1 MEGEQGGGGAE
12 KCERRNVRDIIR
24 NFERMKEEDVD
35 EVRKKEKHNGNLG
48 SIQKDGKEGGTSGEV
63 QEGNDDSEGE
73 SEGLSYV
80 PNIPKP
86 KNIARLLRQHQVTS
100 ISLPEESDSV
110 TMTSQNSVTP
120 QTLHTTNVPPAMTT
134 YTAHS
139 NAINHGNQVSSRQ
152 QATMTLESGHSSLK
166 DATAAKT
173 VNSKQQQQQSVIDK
187 NGASFTRPSS
197 KPISMISKAHTPQPC
212 VRNSPESN
220 LTVSPIRKTHHADI
234 PASQTNRHSQQMRI
248 DCDLKLNLKT
258 DTEMEQVSTS
268 NSSDELKLL
277 LSPRTKFF
285 VDTASQFRVSFEEEK
300 FDTSEPSSLLRK
312 KLLSSGVGRPR
323 PRSLPPGDLQ
333 FFPKSASL
341 DPNWAPRPLRRM
353 MVLHESCAYQFP
365 IESTPQTPCVPQT
378 PLVPM
383 PCHVVET
390 DNSSMESLEG
400 STNQSCK
407 SKGFKRSISTDS
419 GLSLGAVHQFKV
431 KFCIG

>member
-1 MEGEQGGGGAE
+1 
-12 KCERRNVRDIIR
+12 
-24 NFERMKEEDVD
+24 MKEEDED

-48 SIQKDGKEGGTSGEV
+48 SIQKDGKEGGTSEEV
-63 QEGNDDSEGE
+63 QEGE

-80 PNIPKP
+80 PKVPKP
-86 KNIARLLRQHQVTS
+86 KTIARLLRQQQVTS
-100 ISLPEESDSV
+100 ISLPEESDGLTV
-110 TMTSQNSVTP
+110 TSQNSTTP
-120 QTLHTTNVPPAMTT
+120 QTPTTNLPPAMTT
-134 YTAHS
+134 STAHS

-166 DATAAKT
+166 DITAAGT
-173 VNSKQQQQQSVIDK
+173 VNSKQQQQQQSVIDK
-187 NGASFTRPSS
+187 NGASFNRPLS

-212 VRNSPESN
+212 LSNSPEST
-220 LTVSPIRKTHHADI
+220 LTVSPNRKTQHADI
-234 PASQTNRHSQQMRI
+234 PTSQTNRHNHQMLI

-258 DTEMEQVSTS
+258 DPEIEHVSTS

-365 IESTPQTPCVPQT
+365 MESTPQTPCVPQT

-431 KFCIG
+431 KFRIV

>member
-1 MEGEQGGGGAE
+1 MEAEQEGGGAE

-24 NFERMKEEDVD
+24 NFERMKEEDED

-63 QEGNDDSEGE
+63 QEGE
-73 SEGLSYV
+73 SEGFSYV
-80 PNIPKP
+80 PKEPKT

-100 ISLPEESDSV
+100 ISLAEESDGL
-110 TMTSQNSVTP
+110 TATSQS
-120 QTLHTTNVPPAMTT
+120 HTTNLPSAISTN
-134 YTAHS
+134 TAHL

-166 DATAAKT
+166 DITAAGT
-173 VNSKQQQQQSVIDK
+173 VNSKQQQQPVIDK
-187 NGASFTRPSS
+187 NGASFNRPLS

-212 VRNSPESN
+212 LSNSPEPTRT
-220 LTVSPIRKTHHADI
+220 LSPNRKMPHADI
-234 PASQTNRHSQQMRI
+234 PASQTNRHSHQMLI

-258 DTEMEQVSTS
+258 APEIEQVSTS
-268 NSSDELKLL
+268 SSSDELKLL

-312 KLLSSGVGRPR
+312 KLLTSGVGRPR

-365 IESTPQTPCVPQT
+365 MESTPQTPCVPQT

-431 KFCIG
+431 KFRIV

>member
-1 MEGEQGGGGAE
+1 
-12 KCERRNVRDIIR
+12 
-24 NFERMKEEDVD
+24 MKEEEED

-63 QEGNDDSEGE
+63 QEGNDGEGE

-80 PNIPKP
+80 PNVPKP
-86 KNIARLLRQHQVTS
+86 KNIARLLRQHQVSS

-110 TMTSQNSVTP
+110 TVTSVIP
-120 QTLHTTNVPPAMTT
+120 QTHTTNLPPAMTT
-134 YTAHS
+134 DTAHN
-139 NAINHGNQVSSRQ
+139 NATNLGNQVSSKQ
-152 QATMTLESGHSSLK
+152 QATMTLESGHSSRK
-166 DATAAKT
+166 DATAART
-173 VNSKQQQQQSVIDK
+173 VNSKLQQQSVIDK

-212 VRNSPESN
+212 ISNSPESN
-220 LTVSPIRKTHHADI
+220 LIISPIRKTHHADI
-234 PASQTNRHSQQMRI
+234 PASQTNCHSQQMRI

-258 DTEMEQVSTS
+258 DPEIEQVSTS

-300 FDTSEPSSLLRK
+300 FDTSEPSNLLRK

-383 PCHVVET
+383 PCHVIET

-431 KFCIG
+431 KFCIT